1 MRILVLGGDG
11 YVGWPLA
18 LRLLRRYPGS
28 HLIIA
33 DNLARRRLV
42 EEVGASSL
50 TPIASPEERQ
60 RAVSRVAGEGRCEL
74 VKLDVSTAELD
85 ALVAS
90 FKPTHVYH
98 LAQQPSGPY
107 SMIDV
112 ERGIFTLQNNEVGNL
127 RLLWAVR
134 RHVPGAHII
143 KLGSFGEYA
152 RGAFDV
158 AEGYFQ
164 PAWRGRTALRPLPY
178 PRESGDIY
186 HVSKINDSN
195 YVSMACRKWGLS
207 VTDIMQSTIFGAG
220 TAESM
225 DDPALCT
232 RLDYDAVFGTCV
244 HRFVAQIV
252 SGHPMTVYGSGFQRT
267 GLMAL
272 PDSIESLAALASED
286 PPRGRHRVVN
296 HVTRDVSINELAEN
310 IAAIGREKGHHPEI
324 HRGHDPRG
332 ETVDEGERY
341 EVEAS
346 HVAANVRPT
355 PFAQVVAPM
364 FDVIARHKD
373 RIDPAVFHP
382 GIRW

>member
-11 YVGWPLA
+11 YVGWPLV
-18 LRLLRRYPGS
+18 LRLLARYPAA
-28 HLIIA
+28 HVLVC

-42 EEVGASSL
+42 EEVGAKSL
-50 TPIASPEERQ
+50 TPIASPEERL
-60 RAVSRVAGEGRCEL
+60 RAVARVAGAGRCEL
-74 VKLDVSTAELD
+74 VRLDVSRPELD
-85 ALVAS
+85 SLVQQ
-90 FKPTHVYH
+90 FEPTHVYH

-112 ERGIFTLQNNEVGNL
+112 DRAIFTLQNNEVGNL

-134 RHVPGAHII
+134 RHAPSAHII

-164 PAWRGRTALRPLPY
+164 PAYRGRTALRPLPY

-207 VTDIMQSTIFGAG
+207 VTDIMQSTIYGGG
-220 TAESM
+220 TAESV
-225 DDPALCT
+225 DGPALHT
-232 RLDYDAVFGTCV
+232 RLDYDAVFGTVV

-252 SGHPMTVYGSGFQRT
+252 SGHPMTIYGSGFQRT

-272 PDSIESLAALASED
+272 PDSVASLAALAAEE
-286 PPRGRHRVVN
+286 PPRGRHRVIN
-296 HVTRDVSINELAEN
+296 HVTRDVSINELAEG
-310 IAAIGREKGHHPEI
+310 IAAIGREKGYAPEI

-341 EVEAS
+341 EVEAH
-346 HVAANVRPT
+346 HVAANVQPT
-355 PFAQVVAPM
+355 PFSQVVAPM
-364 FDVIARHKD
+364 FDLIEKHKD
-373 RIDPAVFHP
+373 RIDAAVFQP
-382 GIRW
+382 DVRW